1 MIAKL
6 TSIIMRTT
14 INLPEELVMEVD
26 ALNAEYGIATR
37 NQSIVEALSSWV
49 KQKKEELIDRS
60 FAKMAE
66 DEDYINETLTIES
79 EFSESDSAVA
89 QIND

>member
-1 MIAKL
+1 
-6 TSIIMRTT
+6 MRTT
-14 INLPEELVMEVD
+14 ITLPDELVMEVD
-26 ALNAEYGIATR
+26 ALNAKYGIATR

-60 FAKMAE
+60 FAEMAE
-66 DEDYINETLTIES
+66 DEDYINETLAIES
-79 EFSESDSAVA
+79 EFAQSDLVVT